1 VAIIAIPHHEM
12 LSFASVPAISVAIT
26 VVVADSLGWSLILL
40 VTVFMTRRLRND
52 GLGGLRNLDW

>member
-1 VAIIAIPHHEM
+1 VAT
-12 LSFASVPAISVAIT
+12 T

-52 GLGGLRNLDW
+52 GLGGLCNLDR

>member
-1 VAIIAIPHHEM
+1 MAIIAIPHHEM
-12 LSFASVPAISVAIT
+12 LSFASVPAISVATT

-52 GLGGLRNLDW
+52 GLGGLCNLDR